1 MAERLQLLGPI
12 DREHIEQR
20 RLRLGLRHATY
31 IYGKGTVV

>member
-1 MAERLQLLGPI
+1 LFRAI

-20 RLRLGLRHATY
+20 RLRLGLRHPTY